1 MRNKEDVSIHVIL
14 EVINFSRLKKVIYK
28 RTSIEWVNFL
38 SKSLDS
44 WNKEYIVAALDIKS
58 VKGCISYNKR
68 SA

>member
-44 WNKEYIVAALDIKS
+44 
-58 VKGCISYNKR
+58 
-68 SA
+68 